1 MFEGV
6 SLSFNSKL
14 IICSFLEIYLEE
26 ILRQKLKKATEVAEE
41 GLPTNLVQKLMD
53 GLLKDKS
60 TDKDDIIA
68 DITSITKQQKG
79 LKQLFHQ
86 KTFAELFDLYPK
98 WPTCDRPKP
107 EKVSPACIE
116 VHTAFTIPPRNTP
129 FWYF

>member
-41 GLPTNLVQKLMD
+41 GLPTNLVNKLMD

-60 TDKDDIIA
+60 TDKIIA

-86 KTFAELFDLYPK
+86 KTFAELFDLYPT
-98 WPTCDRPKP
+98 WPTCDWSKP
-107 EKVSPACIE
+107 EKVSPCIE
-116 VHTAFTIPPRNTP
+116 VHATFTIPPRNTP
-129 FWYF
+129 FCYFR

>member
-41 GLPTNLVQKLMD
+41 GLPTNLVNKLMD

-60 TDKDDIIA
+60 TDKIIA

-86 KTFAELFDLYPK
+86 KPFAELFDLYPD
-98 WPTCDRPKP
+98 WPTRDRYKP

-116 VHTAFTIPPRNTP
+116 EHATFTIPPRNTP
-129 FWYF
+129 FCYFR